1 MRKESF
7 CAVSEIIFPKQFGK
21 EACLM
26 KNKNCS
32 KEKNCS
38 KKSTSAKNEQNGVS
52 MFSKAD
58 PNGMYTGTPKNKTDL
73 PTQDADDL

>member
-1 MRKESF
+1 
-7 CAVSEIIFPKQFGK
+7 
-21 EACLM
+21 M